1 MLCHSTQREERTLP
15 VGVFDQADEEANST
29 QHRVRST
36 EYKARSTQHRV
47 QSTEYTAQREES
59 TLPVGVFDQ
68 SDESQV
74 ECATQR
80 HEGSHAGGVA
90 LG

>member
-36 EYKARSTQHRV
+36 EYKARSTQHREKRALCQLV
-47 QSTEYTAQREES
+47 SLISPMKVRLNARLKDMKARMLEE
-59 TLPVGVFDQ
+59 
-68 SDESQV
+68 
-74 ECATQR
+74 
-80 HEGSHAGGVA
+80 
-90 LG
+90 